1 MVSLVFILKSLYDG
15 VCNLA
20 YIKYQT
26 MYVNLRMFFIFL
38 QAIKH
43 YETAADYY
51 RGEESTSSANKCS
64 LKVAQLSVQKDPPDF
79 EKATQIFEMVSL
91 TLFNRKQANSTK
103 LSLKIAS

>member
-1 MVSLVFILKSLYDG
+1 MISLVFILNSPYEG

-20 YIKYQT
+20 YIKHQSIV
-26 MYVNLRMFFIFL
+26 VNLHMLLIFL

-91 TLFNRKQANSTK
+91 TPLTLLLFF
-103 LSLKIAS
+103 